1 MSNVRAVNT
10 NLSSLYAL
18 ENLRKNTERVSQ
30 ASNRLA
36 TGKKIVTAADDVSGY
51 SIARTISSQV
61 KRSEQAL
68 SNLQDAQSL
77 LQVADGSLSTVT
89 ESLQRVRE
97 LLVGLSSDSNS
108 IEQRTS
114 FAKEIRAQLEEVD
127 RLSQASDFNGIKLLD
142 GSTTSALFQIGINS
156 NVAVNTLDVSSAL
169 TSTRILDLN
178 LITTG
183 TNASTFITSLNDIF
197 DGTTT
202 QLNSSDRAYL
212 YLKDVDLALT
222 RITGQRTSV
231 GAFQKRLESTANDLS
246 SQSIN
251 LQQAQSNI
259 EDADIAKESAEFTQA
274 QIIQQAAVS
283 ILAQSNSRQQDV
295 LRLLQ
300 SN

>member
-1 MSNVRAVNT
+1 MSPTDGALSCFKRFLKGKGVPREMSNVRAVNT

-18 ENLRKNTERVSQ
+18 ENLRQNTERVNQ

-77 LQVADGSLSTVT
+77 LQVAEGSLTT
-89 ESLQRVRE
+89 INNSLQRVRE
-97 LLVGLSSDSNS
+97 LLVGLSNDTNS
-108 IEQRTS
+108 IEQRNS
-114 FAKEIRAQLEEVD
+114 YAKEIRDQVEEID

-142 GSTTSALFQIGINS
+142 GTTTSALFQIGINS
-156 NVAVNTLDVSSAL
+156 NISINTLDVSSAL
-169 TSTRILDLN
+169 TSARAADLG

-183 TNASTFITSLNDIF
+183 ANASTFITSLNDIF
-197 DGTTT
+197 NGTTT

-212 YLKDVDLALT
+212 YLRDVDAALT
-222 RITGQRTSV
+222 AVTSHRSAI
-231 GAFQKRLESTANDLS
+231 GSFQKRLESASEDLS

-251 LQQAQSNI
+251 LQTGAI
-259 EDADIAKESAEFTQA
+259 
-274 QIIQQAAVS
+274 
-283 ILAQSNSRQQDV
+283 
-295 LRLLQ
+295 
-300 SN
+300 